1 MLTIKVIIEE
11 DKPFYVLKKDLHEAI
26 ENECNDNEAQIN
38 KITKAYN
45 EMISGSTVPV
55 LQREPLIT
63 GIYPW
68 DIAAIFKRLSIPVKF
83 IDKEGKELKIN
94 VGMSGVSDWI

>member
-1 MLTIKVIIEE
+1 MLTIKVNIEE
-11 DKPFYVLKKDLHEAI
+11 GKSHYVLKKNLHKAI
-26 ENECNDNEAQIN
+26 ANEYSDNAVKIN
-38 KITKAYN
+38 EIKEAYN
-45 EMISGSTVPV
+45 EMMAGSTVPV

-83 IDKEGKELKIN
+83 IDKEEKELKIN
-94 VGMSGVSDWI
+94 VGMSGISDWI